1 MEGLLAKQIIAA
13 FGPVAGMLF
22 IGGVYFLNKK
32 IKKNC
37 DKIEEQ
43 KKEDAKH
50 LAILNKHDTAIQILQ
65 NDMGY
70 LKKNSDNMDKKL
82 DRLLE
87 K

>member
-1 MEGLLAKQIIAA
+1 METLFAKEIIAI
-13 FGPVAGMLF
+13 FGPAGLLF

-50 LAILNKHDTAIQILQ
+50 LAILNKHDTSIQLLQ

-70 LKKNSDNMDKKL
+70 LKTNSDSMDKKL

>member
-1 MEGLLAKQIIAA
+1 METLFAKELIAIL
-13 FGPVAGMLF
+13 GPSGVIFIAG
-22 IGGVYFLNKK
+22 IYFLNKK

-50 LAILNKHDTAIQILQ
+50 LAILNKHDTSIQLLQ
-65 NDMGY
+65 KDMGY
-70 LKKNSDNMDKKL
+70 LKENSDSMDKKL